1 MADGESVRQILIIS
15 GGQTGVDR
23 AALDVALELGLP
35 VAGWCPRGRRAEDG
49 PIAGHYPLVET
60 PSSRWSQRTDWNVRD
75 SDATLVLS
83 PESPT
88 RGTALTIR
96 RAVAH
101 GKPHLV
107 LDPEAPDAVAHAR
120 RWLET
125 IGPKR
130 LNVAG
135 PRESSR
141 PGIHRIARTILHE
154 ILSSGRASEA
164 APR

>member
-1 MADGESVRQILIIS
+1 MGDGESVGQILIIS

-49 PIAGHYPLVET
+49 EIPGHYPLVET

-83 PESPT
+83 PGRPT

-96 RAVAH
+96 RAMAH
-101 GKPHLV
+101 GKPHFV
-107 LDPEAPDAVAHAR
+107 LDLEDADAVARAR
-120 RWLET
+120 TWLET

-141 PGIHRIARTILHE
+141 PGMHRIARAILRE
-154 ILSSGRASEA
+154 ILTSDRAPEA
-164 APR
+164 ARR